1 MTIEDDVPALW
12 HTAAISWAV
21 RTNAPELNITVASMD
36 DSLADDITLAP
47 MLVPATQSKSED
59 VSSDANLIRAIGGER
74 QGAGE
79 KGDAEG
85 ETTFVAST
93 GYELPLEWWD
103 QTEADGSN
111 VISPSSK
118 TSGALVPS
126 PDTVYE
132 GRAVRGN
139 GVLLDERT
147 TAGILYADIDSE
159 ATIKAVKKRE
169 KPRQDP
175 RLGVLGGEL
184 EREMHAAQ
192 FGWSRMPCLDPHY
205 LPLRS
210 FAIEALDL
218 LPRKISEASVE
229 TLCQKARTEKQGLRS
244 QMSEHALDIV
254 VDRTLVDPT
263 SFTFTHTTATP
274 MLRPLLTS
282 NAGAVPAYLLAG
294 WQRHTA
300 LRRLWLQPV
309 DAEDEASI
317 EWTTETCRLLAERG
331 TWSARL
337 WDKRYLETSVYGPA
351 IIQLLR
357 DNGLPSHRGDSAARK
372 TATLAASIDNVN
384 VETIQAVMLVSLH
397 TGVEAESSYSRVM
410 GRMPA
415 IRNLLV
421 DFAQDPAYVSTGE
434 MVEQIFDPAGWEV
447 IGDWGEIVGEFC
459 ATPKGWAR
467 ILSHASRTNPFYS
480 DRLSPANAASVAGH
494 TMAFHQLY
502 SQHVPSYDLL
512 HYRMLSHERAL
523 YNLLTAAS
531 EAALQEVP
539 QILDFFREMALRGI
553 LTGWRDYPKTVPQAL
568 WTEYYTV
575 LAQTFDCALD
585 AHNDAGCTPPVQSP
599 NLIKNAVYNITNS
612 KLDPDENGL
621 GPLRWSTRLPLPCP
635 SIMTVLMDV
644 FAHNAR
650 IDNASTTLNFIVNAL
665 APGSLR
671 IRDETRP
678 KDDIFDQ
685 ARFTAVGLVKSWVYA
700 MCERRYSG
708 NQKSLS
714 EEKIADLVLAY
725 QKIIDSKTNKSFE
738 RPIRSDSALDSALS
752 HEDEREGD
760 GRRRAHHIGKEVA
773 EERSKAAGAGAT
785 VTSKQALRENS
796 VLIAHLKFITDSW
809 ANHAY
814 LHNSIS
820 GVVCYPSFTSDMR
833 KEYMQ
838 ALDDLPSASD
848 SQNEIVIRAARLLP
862 HFPVDPFVPL
872 QGTASFVDFN
882 SRDDV
887 MVPAAIQYAV
897 YAGDVVSTIA
907 ENPSVKNMHDRIVEM
922 LTEEDLLGEAW
933 TSWSGDLQIV
943 SSLRLPQPP
952 AILAHPTSAQA
963 SVSTGDS
970 SIRAIYKA
978 DRLKAAEAVPISLVQ
993 EMVDRGGRALQEY
1006 QEGNCVGEYTLSKKM
1021 IAALRG
1027 VIKQLFVDVYEV
1039 HGGTDYT
1046 TQEVI
1051 NAKIEEVEERF
1062 MSQIK
1067 ALTPQQLADIKE
1079 KVEGLVAEGRLGA
1092 DRMDVP
1098 TEGEQGEEKGALEVA
1113 QSINGKRK
1121 TTPDEDEV
1129 VKRLRLDGMQK
1140 GGR

>member
-1 MTIEDDVPALW
+1 
-12 HTAAISWAV
+12 
-21 RTNAPELNITVASMD
+21 
-36 DSLADDITLAP
+36 

-59 VSSDANLIRAIGGER
+59 VSSSQQSLARAYVWDMKQTATDQGDGDVDEEAEAKSGNSSGRHARKDAASKFFQAGGGGDGFEDANLIRTIGGER
-74 QGAGE
+74 EGAGE
-79 KGDAEG
+79 KVNPRATLRARQPLSPAPAMNSRSNGGIRPKQCD
-85 ETTFVAST
+85 
-93 GYELPLEWWD
+93 ELDTSP
-103 QTEADGSN
+103 DGSN
-111 VISPSSK
+111 VMSPSSK
-118 TSGALVPS
+118 TSGALV
-126 PDTVYE
+126 
-132 GRAVRGN
+132 
-139 GVLLDERT
+139 
-147 TAGILYADIDSE
+147 
-159 ATIKAVKKRE
+159 AVKKRE
-169 KPRQDP
+169 KARQDP
-175 RLGVLGGEL
+175 RLGVRNLDSLNIVLGGEL

-205 LPLRS
+205 LPFRS

-263 SFTFTHTTATP
+263 SFTLTHTTATP

-300 LRRLWLQPV
+300 LRRLWLQLV
-309 DAEDEASI
+309 DVEDEASI

-331 TWSARL
+331 TWLARL

-357 DNGLPSHRGDSAARK
+357 DNDLPSHRRDSAARK
-372 TATLAASIDNVN
+372 TAMLAASIDNVN

-397 TGVEAESSYSRVM
+397 TGVEAESAYSCVM

-447 IGDWGEIVGEFC
+447 IGDWAEIVGEFC

-480 DRLSPANAASVAGH
+480 DRLSPANGASVAGH
-494 TMAFHQLY
+494 TMALHQLY

-575 LAQTFDCALD
+575 LAQAFDCALD
-585 AHNDAGCTPPVQSP
+585 AHNDAGCAPPIQSP

-650 IDNASTTLNFIVNAL
+650 IDNASATLNFIVNAL

-685 ARFTAVGLVKSWVYA
+685 ARFTAVGLVKGWVYA

-714 EEKIADLVLAY
+714 EEKANELRERAERIADLVLAY
-725 QKIIDSKTNKSFE
+725 QKIIDSKGLAQIIKTNKSFE
-738 RPIRSDSALDSALS
+738 RPIRSDSALNSALS
-752 HEDEREGD
+752 HEDGREGD

-773 EERSKAAGAGAT
+773 EERSEAAGAGGT
-785 VTSKQALRENS
+785 VTSKQALQENS

-820 GVVCYPSFTSDMR
+820 GVVCYPSFTSDMK

-838 ALDDLPSASD
+838 ALNDLPSASD
-848 SQNEIVIRAARLLP
+848 SQIETVIRAARLLP

-872 QGTASFVDFN
+872 DGTASFVDFN

-897 YAGDVVSTIA
+897 HAGDVLNTIA

-933 TSWSGDLQIV
+933 MPWSGDARIL
-943 SSLRLPQPP
+943 SSLRSPQPP
-952 AILAHPTSAQA
+952 AILAHSSTAQVR
-963 SVSTGDS
+963 VSTGES
-970 SIRAIYKA
+970 SLRAIYKA
-978 DRLKAAEAVPISLVQ
+978 DRLRAAEAVPLSLVQ
-993 EMVDRGGRALQEY
+993 EMVERGGRALQEY
-1006 QEGNCVGEYTLSKKM
+1006 QEGNSAGEYTLSKKM

-1027 VIKQLFVDVYEV
+1027 VIKQLFIDVYEV
-1039 HGGTDYT
+1039 HGGTDHT

-1067 ALTPQQLADIKE
+1067 TLTPQQLAGIKE
-1079 KVEGLVAEGRLGA
+1079 KVQGLVAEVRCGA
-1092 DRMDVP
+1092 ERVDVP
-1098 TEGEQGEEKGALEVA
+1098 TDGEQVGEKGALEAA
-1113 QSINGKRK
+1113 QSTKEGYTRRVR
-1121 TTPDEDEV
+1121 DAAAE
-1129 VKRLRLDGMQK
+1129 
-1140 GGR
+1140 